1 MHLVSGCV
9 SAVSVAPMRDET
21 NEAAGAA
28 RASFLRGVTPLVRTH
43 RARLL
48 ALARGQGLAAEDALD
63 CVQDALS
70 AFLQSA
76 EALGLARCPE
86 EAGRVLCARVVHAAQ
101 NQRRWLARRAP
112 AADDTDAL
120 ALAGDA
126 PGPDDLV
133 ERAEA
138 RSQLLQCVER
148 LTRMQQAVVRLR
160 LLEEHPG
167 EEVSEL
173 LGVSA
178 QNVRVLL
185 FRARQRLRECLVLA
199 GDVDGAPS

>member
-76 EALGLARCPE
+76 EALALARCPE

-112 AADDTDAL
+112 AADTDAL
-120 ALAGDA
+120 ARASITTVANVL
-126 PGPDDLV
+126 
-133 ERAEA
+133 RAEF
-138 RSQLLQCVER
+138 R
-148 LTRMQQAVVRLR
+148 LDAQALTAAA
-160 LLEEHPG
+160 
-167 EEVSEL
+167 
-173 LGVSA
+173 A
-178 QNVRVLL
+178 QYKEQEN
-185 FRARQRLRECLVLA
+185 
-199 GDVDGAPS
+199 G